1 MNKREKKIILDFLN
15 KLEQDISQVIE
26 DLDDAVD

>member
-26 DLDDAVD
+26 DLDDAID